1 MKKKDHVDV
10 DIDIDDETFTYVIR
24 SVEQMLRDIGVDD
37 VSMSLFYT
45 SNKDSIKKLEKL
57 VGKVMLNFLFV
68 RALQAKMEEE
78 ED

>member
-68 RALQAKMEEE
+68 RALQAKMEGE
-78 ED
+78 

>member
-24 SVEQMLRDIGVDD
+24 SVEQMLQDIGVDD

-68 RALQAKMEEE
+68 RALQAKMDEEG
-78 ED
+78 